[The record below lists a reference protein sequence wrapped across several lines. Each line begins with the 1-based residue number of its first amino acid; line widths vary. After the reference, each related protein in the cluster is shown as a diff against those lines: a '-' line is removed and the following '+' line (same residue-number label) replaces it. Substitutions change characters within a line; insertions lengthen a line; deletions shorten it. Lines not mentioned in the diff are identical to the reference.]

1 MLEIIIF
8 IIAIAIIFI
17 GTSKLK
23 INPFLVLLFAA
34 FFYGLAS
41 GMNPSDVISSV
52 KSGFGDIFQ
61 KTGLIYICGVII
73 GLVLDKTGAAKSIA
87 QFILRIIGKKGAPVG
102 IALSGCAVSVPVNC
116 DSGFVILSPMSKAVA
131 KTTKISI
138 VVLNVALACGLY
150 TTHTLIPPT
159 AGPTAVAGLLEAN
172 FGELILLGLPIAI
185 IATLLGLVFIN
196 KLVKGKESCEIVEDE
211 KIDNQKLP
219 NAFHSFLPILYPLL
233 LICLNTIANL
243 ETKPFGNGTLFNVF
257 NILGEPMIAL
267 LVGML
272 ISFTLIKKNQLKVA
286 LTEWCD
292 EALKIGSTII
302 LINSAAGAFAGTLK
316 ASTLVEYISSN
327 GTLIQYGLFSIFIIA
342 AILKTAQGSTTVA
355 MVTTAGIV
363 APLIPSLGLSPV
375 ICTLAIGAGS
385 MVFSHANDSF
395 FWVVTQFTGMSV
407 KDAMKKFSLTTA
419 FIGIISFL
427 MILLVNQI
435 FY

>member
-1 MLEIIIF
+1 MWEIIIF
-8 IIAIAIIFI
+8 IIAIIIIFI

-23 INPFLVLLFAA
+23 INPFLVLLFSA

-41 GMNPSDVISSV
+41 GMNPSDVIFSV

-73 GLVLDKTGAAKSIA
+73 GLILDKTGAAKSIA
-87 QFILRIIGKKGAPVG
+87 QFILKITGKKGAPIG
-102 IALSGCAVSVPVNC
+102 IALSGCAVSIPVNC
-116 DSGFVILSPMSKAVA
+116 DSGFVILSPMSKAVS
-131 KTTKISI
+131 KTTKISVI
-138 VVLNVALACGLY
+138 VLNVALACGLY

-185 IATLLGLVFIN
+185 VSTLLGLFFIN
-196 KLVKGKESCEIVEDE
+196 RLMKGKENPESIESEAF
-211 KIDNQKLP
+211 DNQKLP
-219 NAFHSFLPILYPLL
+219 NAFHSFLPILYPIL

-243 ETKPFGNGTLFNVF
+243 ETKPFGNGQVFNVL

-272 ISFTLIKKNQLKVA
+272 ISFTLIKKSQLKIA

-302 LINSAAGAFAGTLK
+302 LINSAAGAFAGILK
-316 ASTLVEYISSN
+316 ASTLIEFISTN
-327 GTLIQYGLFSIFIIA
+327 ETLLKYGLFSMFIIA

-363 APLIPSLGLSPV
+363 APLMPSLGLNPA
-375 ICTLAIGAGS
+375 ICVLAIGAGS

-419 FIGIISFL
+419 VIGMMSFI
-427 MILLVNQI
+427 MILLLNSVL
-435 FY
+435 Y